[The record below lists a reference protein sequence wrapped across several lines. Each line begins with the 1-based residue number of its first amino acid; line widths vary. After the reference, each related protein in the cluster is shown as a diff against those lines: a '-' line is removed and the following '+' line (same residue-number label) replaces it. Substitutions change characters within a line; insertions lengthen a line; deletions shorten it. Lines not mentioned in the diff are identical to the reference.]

1 MLKANE
7 ALVLDRVSIPA
18 MLPLTARGLTYAV
31 GQRHL
36 VDDVSLTLAGQAR
49 TVVMG
54 PNGAGK
60 SLLLRMLHG
69 LVAPTS
75 GEVLWAGR
83 TADREIRARQAMVF
97 QRPTLLRRSAEANI
111 RFVLGHLGQRDQRG
125 RTAAILARAG
135 LDRAAATPARLLSGG
150 EQQRLAIARALAL
163 EPAILF
169 LDEPCAN
176 LDTASTRAVE
186 TMIEEAHAEG
196 TKIVLVT
203 HDIGQARRLA
213 DEIVFLHHG
222 RLCEVTPASRFFAR
236 PTSEAARAYL
246 DGRIPE

>member
-7 ALVLDRVSIPA
+7 AVVLDRVRAPA
-18 MLPLTARGLTYAV
+18 LLPLTARGLTYAV
-31 GQRHL
+31 GPRRL
-36 VDDVSLTLAGQAR
+36 VDDVSLTLDGTSR

-60 SLLLRMLHG
+60 SLLLRLLHG
-69 LVAPTS
+69 LVAPTF
-75 GEVLWAGR
+75 GDVQWAGR
-83 TADREIRARQAMVF
+83 PADCGIRARQAMVF

-111 RFVLGHLGQRDQRG
+111 RFVLGHLDARERHA
-125 RTAAILARAG
+125 RAAAILARAG
-135 LDRAAATPARLLSGG
+135 LASIAATPARLLSGG

-163 EPAILF
+163 EPAVLF

-186 TMIEEAHAEG
+186 DMIDQANGEG

-222 RLCEVTPASRFFAR
+222 RVCEVTPAGRFFAR
-236 PTSEAARAYL
+236 PSSEPARAYL
-246 DGRIPE
+246 EGRIPD

>member
-1 MLKANE
+1 MLKCNE
-7 ALVLDRVSIPA
+7 AMTLERVSVPA
-18 MLPLTARGLTYAV
+18 MLPLTARGLTFAA
-31 GQRHL
+31 GQRRL
-36 VDDVSLTLAGQAR
+36 VDDVSLTLDGTAR

-60 SLLLRMLHG
+60 SLLLRLLHG
-69 LVAPTS
+69 LVAPTA

-83 TADREIRARQAMVF
+83 PADREIRARQAMVF
-97 QRPTLLRRSAEANI
+97 QRPLLLRRSAEANI
-111 RFVLGHLGQRDQRG
+111 RYVLGNLDAAERRDRALG
-125 RTAAILARAG
+125 ILARAG
-135 LDRAAATPARLLSGG
+135 LERTAATPARLLSGG

-186 TMIEEAHAEG
+186 DMIEQAHGDG

-222 RLCEVTPASRFFAR
+222 RLCELTPARRFFAH
-236 PTSEAARAYL
+236 PASEPARAYL

>member
-18 MLPLTARGLTYAV
+18 MLPLSARGLTYAV

-36 VDDVSLTLAGQAR
+36 VDDVSLTLEGTAR

-125 RTAAILARAG
+125 ARQPSSPSGARPGGDHAG
-135 LDRAAATPARLLSGG
+135 APPVGG

-222 RLCEVTPASRFFAR
+222 RLCEMTPARRFFA
-236 PTSEAARAYL
+236 PDFGSCAPYL

>member
-7 ALVLDRVSIPA
+7 ALVLDRVRIPA
-18 MLPLTARGLTYAV
+18 MLPLTGRGLTYAV

-36 VDDVSLTLAGQAR
+36 VDDVSLTLEGTAR

-111 RFVLGHLGQRDQRG
+111 RFVLGHLRQRDQRG
-125 RTAAILARAG
+125 RAAAILARAG
-135 LDRAAATPARLLSGG
+135 LGEAATTPARLLSGG

-169 LDEPCAN
+169 FDEPCAN

-222 RLCEVTPASRFFAR
+222 RLCEVTPAGRFFAR

-246 DGRIPE
+246 DGRIPA

>member
-7 ALVLDRVSIPA
+7 QVVLERVTTPA
-18 MLPLTARGLTYAV
+18 MLPLTARELTFAV
-31 GQRHL
+31 GERRL
-36 VDDVSLTLAGQAR
+36 VDNVSLTLEGTAR

-60 SLLLRMLHG
+60 SLLLRLLHG
-69 LVAPTS
+69 LVTPTC
-75 GEVLWAGR
+75 GEILWGGR
-83 TADREIRARQAMVF
+83 PADREVRARQAMVF

-111 RFVLGHLGQRDQRG
+111 RFVLGHLGVSDRRE
-125 RTAAILARAG
+125 RAAAILARAG
-135 LDRAAATPARLLSGG
+135 LGQSAATPARLLSGG

-186 TMIEEAHAEG
+186 DMIEQAHAEG

-213 DEIVFLHHG
+213 DELVFLHHG
-222 RLCEVTPASRFFAR
+222 RLCEVTPAARFFAG
-236 PTSEAARAYL
+236 PGSQAARAYL
-246 DGRIPE
+246 DGRIPD